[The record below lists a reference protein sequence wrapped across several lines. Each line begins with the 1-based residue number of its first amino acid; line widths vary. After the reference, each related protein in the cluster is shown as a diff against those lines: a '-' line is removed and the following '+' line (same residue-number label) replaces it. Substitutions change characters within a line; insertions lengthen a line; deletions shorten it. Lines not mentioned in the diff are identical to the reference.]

1 MSFGGFAIDEELF
14 LYIKEILPKG
24 KTILEL
30 GSGEGTA
37 ELAKYW
43 NIHSIEDNK
52 EWLYKYDSAYIHAPL
67 KKHKLV
73 KKLPGDVWYNAN
85 ILRQELLPLEYD
97 LLLIDGPCRENA
109 SRAGFIKYKS
119 LFNLDVPIIFD
130 DVNRTKDWDV
140 AVRLASIL
148 RRPIT
153 IHNTHK
159 TKYFGVILP

>member
-14 LYIKEILPKG
+14 LYIKEILPEG

-37 ELAKYW
+37 ELVKHWNVYSVEDKKKWLGKY
-43 NIHSIEDNK
+43 HDQ
-52 EWLYKYDSAYIHAPL
+52 YIYAPL
-67 KKHKLV
+67 KVHKLI
-73 KKLPGDVWYNAN
+73 KKLPGDVWYNSQ
-85 ILRQELLPLEYD
+85 ILSLHLPKRYD
-97 LLLIDGPCRENA
+97 LLLIDGPCREDA
-109 SRAGFIKYKS
+109 SRSGLIKYKS

-130 DVNRTKDWDV
+130 DVNRTQDWDV
-140 AVRLASIL
+140 AVRLAGIL

-159 TKYFGVILP
+159 SKYFGVILP